1 MSSLLCSVE
10 DDGLATSEGAAAQ
23 GDQDRFLVTHSVALQ
38 KLLTIIETTITVII
52 TIIKQIIRI
61 KNTMAITVT
70 MRMMIK
76 MKTTVIIKTTLSSS

>member
-1 MSSLLCSVE
+1 MSSLLCSEE
-10 DDGLATSEGAAAQ
+10 DNGLATSEGAAAQ

-38 KLLTIIETTITVII
+38 KLLTIIETAITVII

-61 KNTMAITVT
+61 KITMAITVT

-76 MKTTVIIKTTLSSS
+76 MKTTVTIKTTLSSS